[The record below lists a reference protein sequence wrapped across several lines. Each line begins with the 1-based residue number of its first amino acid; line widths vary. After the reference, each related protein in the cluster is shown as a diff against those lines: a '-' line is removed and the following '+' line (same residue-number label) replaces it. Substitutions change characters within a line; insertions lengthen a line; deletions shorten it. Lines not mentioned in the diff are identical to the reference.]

1 MPPAASVPLESLE
14 TLAHGLDHPEGIC
27 ATTDGRVYLG
37 GEAGQIYRL
46 ESDGT
51 FTELLATG
59 GFMLGLAADGEGRI
73 YAIDNGA
80 KHVWRI
86 DPESGDKEIWAQG
99 PPDRPFKTPNWGAF
113 AADGTYYLSDS
124 GDWGADNGC
133 LWRIPPGG
141 RAEIWTEETR
151 SFPNGLALSPDGS
164 TLYVL
169 ESLPGALVEVPIEAD
184 GSAGRRRLLCDLDPI
199 VPDGVALTEDGAFY
213 IACYRPD
220 SIYRWHPEEG
230 LTLVADDPRGTV
242 LAAPT
247 NLIFTGDQGDEIV
260 VPNIGR
266 WHVTR
271 FRVDARGVSLNY
283 PTREQLGS

>member
-1 MPPAASVPLESLE
+1 MPAAVPLESLE
-14 TLAHGLDHPEGIC
+14 TFAHGLDHPEGIC
-27 ATTDGRVYLG
+27 VTPDGRIFVG
-37 GEAGQIYRL
+37 GEAGQLYRL
-46 ESDGT
+46 EDDGT
-51 FTELLATG
+51 FTEILSTG

-80 KHVWRI
+80 KCVWRI
-86 DPESGDKEIWAQG
+86 DPDGRTQERWLEG
-99 PPDRPFKTPNWGAF
+99 PPGRPFKAPNWGAF

-124 GDWGADNGC
+124 GDWGARNGC
-133 LWRIPPGG
+133 LWRVRPGG
-141 RAEIWTEETR
+141 APELWSEEVAN
-151 SFPNGLALSPDGS
+151 FPNGLALSADGS

-169 ESLPGALVEVPIEAD
+169 ESLPGAFVSVPIEAD

-220 SIYRWHPEEG
+220 TVYRWHADEG
-230 LTLVADDPRGTV
+230 LTVVANDPRGTV

-247 NLIFTGDQGDEIV
+247 NVVFTGENHDEIV

-271 FRVDARGVSLNY
+271 IRAGVRGIPLNY
-283 PTREQLGS
+283 PTGSL